1 MANVNDNRC
10 DDANVCLFVFAAI
23 LSHNDQKT
31 SSKNETNN
39 ILNVQNMYF
48 YQGLIIHAPTYERC
62 DIVMAAAAAVT
73 VAVDAK

>member
-48 YQGLIIHAPTYERC
+48 Y
-62 DIVMAAAAAVT
+62 
-73 VAVDAK
+73 